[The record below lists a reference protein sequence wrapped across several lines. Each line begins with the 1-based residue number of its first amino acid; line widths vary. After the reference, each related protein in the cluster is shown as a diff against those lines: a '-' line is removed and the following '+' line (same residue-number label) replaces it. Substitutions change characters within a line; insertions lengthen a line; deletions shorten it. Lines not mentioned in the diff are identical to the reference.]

1 MVPAV
6 ARGVEAMR
14 RSVIEEWSRSGTA
27 GVREVA
33 WALPPEDQVRLFVTL
48 FNHREIE
55 PLVAGIQQSFVHDM
69 RPTGIPGMEV
79 YRGPGGYGRFIS
91 EWLDAFPDAS
101 IEIQSVELMGEAL
114 IAVIDQKVHGAGSG
128 APAAF
133 TYAAVLTFE
142 DGRAATSEFHLDLDA
157 SRARFGE
164 LATEA
169 RARGECKRQSP
180 T

>member
-1 MVPAV
+1 M
-6 ARGVEAMR
+6 
-14 RSVIEEWSRSGTA
+14 EEWSRCGA
-27 GVREVA
+27 EGVRELV
-33 WALPPEDQVRLFVTL
+33 WALAPEDQVRLFVDL

-55 PLVAGIQQSFVHDM
+55 PLEAGIQQSFVHDM

-79 YRGPGGYGRFIS
+79 YRGPKGYGRFIR

-101 IEIQSVELMGEAL
+101 IEIQSIESIGEAL

-157 SRARFGE
+157 ARARFDE
-164 LATEA
+164 LAG
-169 RARGECKRQSP
+169 RASRAK
-180 T
+180 